1 MLRDRI
7 FKVREFINIRLYT
20 HKGYVIRFLHIAS
33 IIVSIIAIAAI
44 IYQHGFPKTHDN
56 LRITES
62 IIEFSLIFYVIK
74 FIIRIFYDFHP
85 FEYIRE
91 NSFEA
96 VLLLLIVVDQL
107 ITFFSGSHLVQQ
119 LLTGIGFPGMHTYYN
134 LFIQFYFFL
143 IMAVELGKAGRF
155 IDHLHVGPSGLLSMS
170 FILIILAGTGLLLLP
185 EMTVSG
191 ISAID
196 ALFTST
202 SACCVTG
209 LVVVDTSLCFTLK
222 GKTIIMLL
230 IQVGGL
236 NIISFATLFATFYR
250 NSAGIK
256 MQSLI
261 KDMVASDKLSNTRS
275 LLRKIFIYSIFI
287 ELSGA
292 LLLYITWPNEM
303 IFKGIGEKIYF
314 SLFHS
319 VSAFNNAGFGLFT
332 DNLYDITIRHAY
344 NLQLVIA
351 ALIFLGGIG
360 FIVLEDVFSL
370 NNIRERGR
378 IKWKRLQTHSRIA
391 LYTSLILVIAGSIL
405 FYMLEYNNTLKGYGI
420 YGSIVSSVF
429 QSVTC
434 RTAGFNTIDFTRLG
448 QPILIFM
455 MFLMFIGAS
464 PGSTGGGIKT
474 TTFSVILR
482 SAISTIKGRKDV
494 EIVKH
499 TISRDTIS
507 RAYSIA
513 LFSISLIFI
522 STFMLSI
529 TEPDKSFLSLLFEEI
544 SAFGTVGLSTG
555 ITSSLSYA
563 GKTIIILTMYI
574 GRIGTLTLAL
584 AITKRIVYTKY
595 RYSEINVLVG

>member
-1 MLRDRI
+1 
-7 FKVREFINIRLYT
+7 
-20 HKGYVIRFLHIAS
+20 
-33 IIVSIIAIAAI
+33 
-44 IYQHGFPKTHDN
+44 
-56 LRITES
+56 
-62 IIEFSLIFYVIK
+62 
-74 FIIRIFYDFHP
+74 
-85 FEYIRE
+85 
-91 NSFEA
+91 
-96 VLLLLIVVDQL
+96 
-107 ITFFSGSHLVQQ
+107 
-119 LLTGIGFPGMHTYYN
+119 
-134 LFIQFYFFL
+134 
-143 IMAVELGKAGRF
+143 
-155 IDHLHVGPSGLLSMS
+155 
-170 FILIILAGTGLLLLP
+170 
-185 EMTVSG
+185 MTVSG
-191 ISAID
+191 IKPID

-209 LVVVDTSLCFTLK
+209 LVVVDTSMCFTLK
-222 GKTIIMLL
+222 GKTIIMFL
-230 IQVGGL
+230 IQAGGL

-261 KDMVASDKLSNTRS
+261 KDIVSTDKLSNTRE
-275 LLRKIFIYSIFI
+275 LLRKIFLYSIFI
-287 ELSGA
+287 ELTGA
-292 LLLYITWPNEM
+292 VLLFITWPNEL
-303 IFKGIGEKIYF
+303 IFRGIGEKIYF

-319 VSAFNNAGFGLFT
+319 VSAFNNAGFALFT
-332 DNLYDITIRHAY
+332 DNLYTITVKHAY

-370 NNIRERGR
+370 KNIRERR
-378 IKWKRLQTHSRIA
+378 KIKWKRLHAHSRIA
-391 LYTSLILVIAGSIL
+391 LYTSGILIGAGALVL
-405 FYMLEYNNTLKGYGI
+405 FLVEYKNTLSGYGV
-420 YGSIVSSVF
+420 YGSIVSSLF

-434 RTAGFNTIDFTRLG
+434 RTAGFNTVDISHLG
-448 QPILIFM
+448 QPIIIFM

-482 SAISTIKGRKDV
+482 SAISTIKGRKNV

-499 TISRDTIS
+499 TISSDTIS

-522 STFMLSI
+522 STFALSI

-555 ITSSLSYA
+555 ITSSLSFA
-563 GKTIIILTMYI
+563 GKSIIILTMYI

-584 AITKRIVYTKY
+584 AITKRVIFTKY

>member
-7 FKVREFINIRLYT
+7 FRIREFINIRLYN
-20 HKGYVIRFLHIAS
+20 HKAYVLKYFHFAS
-33 IIVSIIAIAAI
+33 IVVSLVAITAI
-44 IYQHGFPKTHDN
+44 IYQHGFPRTPHSFW
-56 LRITES
+56 LTES
-62 IIEFSLIFYVIK
+62 IIEISLLFYILK
-74 FIIRIFYDFHP
+74 FLVRIFYDFHP
-85 FEYIRE
+85 VDFIKE
-91 NSFEA
+91 NRFEA
-96 VLLLLIVVDQL
+96 YLLMLVAVDQIVKL
-107 ITFFSGSHLVQQ
+107 FTGTHMVQQ
-119 LLTGIGFPGMHTYYN
+119 FLIGIGFPGIHTYYN

-143 IMAVELGKAGRF
+143 IISVELGKAGRF
-155 IDHLHVGPSGLLSMS
+155 VDYIHVGPSGLLALS
-170 FILIILAGTGLLLLP
+170 FIFIIFAGTGLLLLP

-191 ISAID
+191 IKPID

-209 LVVVDTSLCFTLK
+209 LVVVDTSICFTLK

-230 IQVGGL
+230 IQLGGL

-250 NSAGIK
+250 NSTGIK

-261 KDMVASDKLSNTRS
+261 KDLVSTDKISNTRE
-275 LLRKIFIYSIFI
+275 LLRKIFLYSIFI
-287 ELSGA
+287 ELTGA
-292 LLLYITWPNEM
+292 VLLFITWPNELV
-303 IFKGIGEKIYF
+303 FRGIGEKIYF

-332 DNLYDITIRHAY
+332 DGLYDISVRHAY
-344 NLQLVIA
+344 NLQLVISV
-351 ALIFLGGIG
+351 LIFLGGIG
-360 FIVLEDVFSL
+360 FIVLEDVFGL
-370 NNIRERGR
+370 RNIRERHR
-378 IKWKRLQTHSRIA
+378 IKWKRLQAHSRIA
-391 LYTSLILVIAGSIL
+391 LYTSGILILVGAVAFFLIEHKTSL
-405 FYMLEYNNTLKGYGI
+405 SGYGV
-420 YGSIVSSVF
+420 YGSVVSCVF

-434 RTAGFNTIDFTRLG
+434 RTAGFNTVDFTHLG
-448 QPILIFM
+448 LPILIFM

-482 SAISTIKGRKDV
+482 SAISTIKGRKNV

-499 TISRDTIS
+499 TISSDTIS

-529 TEPDKSFLSLLFEEI
+529 TEPDKSFISLLFEEI
-544 SAFGTVGLSTG
+544 SAFATVGLSTG
-555 ITSSLSYA
+555 ITSSLSFA
-563 GKTIIILTMYI
+563 GKFIIILTMYI

>member
-1 MLRDRI
+1 MLRDRVFRI
-7 FKVREFINIRLYT
+7 REFINIRIYK
-20 HKGYVIRFLHIAS
+20 HKALVISALHVAS
-33 IIVSIIAIAAI
+33 IIVSIVAITAI
-44 IYQHGFPKTHDN
+44 IYQHGFPQTPYN
-56 LRITES
+56 LRLTES
-62 IIEFSLIFYVIK
+62 IIEFSLIFYVLK
-74 FIIRIFYDFHP
+74 FLVRIFYDFHP
-85 FEYIRE
+85 VDFIKDNR
-91 NSFEA
+91 FEA
-96 VLLLLIVVDQL
+96 ILLSLVAVDQMVFMF
-107 ITFFSGSHLVQQ
+107 TGTHLVQQ
-119 LLTGIGFPGMHTYYN
+119 FLKGIGFPGIHTYYN

-155 IDHLHVGPSGLLSMS
+155 IDYIHVGPSGLLALS
-170 FILIILAGTGLLLLP
+170 FIFIILAGTGLLLLP

-191 ISAID
+191 ISPID

-222 GKTIIMLL
+222 GKTIIMFL

-236 NIISFATLFATFYR
+236 NIISFATLFATFYK

-261 KDMVASDKLSNTRS
+261 KDMVATDKLSNTRI
-275 LLRKIFIYSIFI
+275 LLRKIFLYSIFI
-287 ELSGA
+287 ELTGA
-292 LLLYITWPNEM
+292 VLLFITWPNEL
-303 IFKGIGEKIYF
+303 IFKGIGEKLYF

-332 DNLYDITIRHAY
+332 DNLYDITVRHAY

-360 FIVLEDVFSL
+360 FIVLEDVFGLS
-370 NNIRERGR
+370 NIRERR
-378 IKWKRLQTHSRIA
+378 RVKWKRLQAHSRIA
-391 LYTSLILVIAGSIL
+391 LYTSGILIVAGAIVFYLVEYDKTIA
-405 FYMLEYNNTLKGYGI
+405 GYGI
-420 YGSIVSSVF
+420 YGSIVASVF

-434 RTAGFNTIDFTRLG
+434 RTAGYNTVDFTHLG

-455 MFLMFIGAS
+455 MFLMFVGAS

-482 SAISTIKGRKDV
+482 SAISTIKGRKNV

-499 TISRDTIS
+499 TISADTIS

-522 STFMLSI
+522 STFMLSF
-529 TEPDKSFLSLLFEEI
+529 TEPDKNFISLLFEEI
-544 SAFGTVGLSTG
+544 SAFATVGLSTG

-563 GKTIIILTMYI
+563 GKFIIICTMYI

>member
-1 MLRDRI
+1 MLKDRI
-7 FKVREFINIRLYT
+7 FQIREFINIRLYT
-20 HKGYVIRFLHIAS
+20 HRSYVVRVLHILS
-33 IIVSIIAIAAI
+33 ILVSLVAITAI
-44 IYQHGFPKTHDN
+44 IYQHGFPQTTEYM
-56 LRITES
+56 RITNS
-62 IIEFSLIFYVIK
+62 IIEISLLFYIVK
-74 FIIRIFYDFHP
+74 FLVRVFYEFHP
-85 FEYIRE
+85 VDFIKE
-91 NSFEA
+91 NRFEA
-96 VLLLLIVVDQL
+96 VILTLVAVDQL
-107 ITFFSGSHLVQQ
+107 VSSVTNVHLVQQ
-119 LLTGIGFPGMHTYYN
+119 FMVAIGFPGIHTYYN

-143 IMAVELGKAGRF
+143 IIAVELGKAGRF
-155 IDHLHVGPSGLLSMS
+155 IDRIHIGPSGLLALS
-170 FILIILAGTGLLLLP
+170 FIFIIVAGASLLLLP

-191 ISAID
+191 ISPID

-209 LVVVDTSLCFTLK
+209 LVVVDTALCFTLK

-250 NSAGIK
+250 NSSGIR

-261 KDMVASDKLSNTRS
+261 KDMVSTDKLSNTRE
-275 LLRKIFIYSIFI
+275 LLRKIFLYSIFI
-287 ELSGA
+287 ELTGA
-292 LLLYITWPNEM
+292 FLLFITWPNEL
-303 IFKGIGEKIYF
+303 IFRGIGEKLYF

-332 DNLYDITIRHAY
+332 DNLYDISVRHAY

-360 FIVLEDVFSL
+360 FIVLEDVFGL
-370 NNIRERGR
+370 KNIRERR
-378 IKWKRLQTHSRIA
+378 TTKWKRLQAHSRIA
-391 LYTSLILVIAGSIL
+391 LYTSAILIVAGAVVFYLVEYKHSIAG
-405 FYMLEYNNTLKGYGI
+405 YGL
-420 YGSIVSSVF
+420 YGSIVSSIF

-434 RTAGFNTIDFTRLG
+434 RTAGFNTVDFTHLA
-448 QPILIFM
+448 QPVIIFM
-455 MFLMFIGAS
+455 MFLMFVGAS

-482 SAISTIKGRKDV
+482 SAISTIKGRKNV

-499 TISRDTIS
+499 TISSDTIS

-522 STFMLSI
+522 ATFVLSI

-555 ITSSLSYA
+555 ITASLSLA
-563 GKTIIILTMYI
+563 GKSIIILTMYI
-574 GRIGTLTLAL
+574 GRIGTLTLAI
-584 AITKRIVYTKY
+584 AITKRVVFTKY

>member
-1 MLRDRI
+1 MLKDSIYRI
-7 FKVREFINIRLYT
+7 RESINIRLYS
-20 HKGYVIRFLHIAS
+20 HKSYVVRFLHFAS
-33 IIVSIIAIAAI
+33 IIVSVIAISAI
-44 IYQHGFPKTHDN
+44 IYQHGFPKTPSN
-56 LRITES
+56 LLFTES
-62 IIEFSLIFYVIK
+62 IIEFSLIFYVLK
-74 FIIRIFYDFHP
+74 FLIRVFYDFHP
-85 FEYIRE
+85 VDYLEDNR
-91 NSFEA
+91 FEA
-96 VLLLLIVVDQL
+96 VLLTLVGIDLLVSMFTGVHL
-107 ITFFSGSHLVQQ
+107 IQQ
-119 LLTGIGFPGMHTYYN
+119 FLIGIGFPGIHTYYN

-143 IMAVELGKAGRF
+143 IIAVELGKAGRF
-155 IDHLHVGPSGLLSMS
+155 IDYIHIGPSGLLALS
-170 FILIILAGTGLLLLP
+170 FIFIILAGAGLLLLP

-191 ISAID
+191 ISLID

-209 LVVVDTSLCFTLK
+209 LVVVDTALCFTLK

-261 KDMVASDKLSNTRS
+261 KDMVATEKLSNTRE
-275 LLRKIFIYSIFI
+275 LLRKIFLYSIFI
-287 ELSGA
+287 ELTGA
-292 LLLYITWPNEM
+292 TLLFITWPNEM
-303 IFKGIGEKIYF
+303 IFKGIGEKLYF

-332 DNLYDITIRHAY
+332 DNLYDITVRHAY

-360 FIVLEDVFSL
+360 FIVLEDIFGIK
-370 NNIRERGR
+370 NIRERR
-378 IKWKRLQTHSRIA
+378 KIKWKRLQTHSRIA
-391 LYTSLILVIAGSIL
+391 LYTSAILIVAGAIVFYLVEYDNSI
-405 FYMLEYNNTLKGYGI
+405 KGYGI
-420 YGSIVSSVF
+420 YGSIVSSIF

-434 RTAGFNTIDFTRLG
+434 RTAGYNTVDFTHLG

-455 MFLMFIGAS
+455 MFLMFVGAS

-482 SAISTIKGRKDV
+482 SAISTIRGRKNV

-499 TISRDTIS
+499 TISSDTIS

-513 LFSISLIFI
+513 LFSISLIFV
-522 STFMLSI
+522 STFILSI
-529 TEPDKSFLSLLFEEI
+529 TEPEKNFLSLLFEEI

-555 ITSSLSYA
+555 ITSSLSLA
-563 GKTIIILTMYI
+563 GKSIIILTMYI

-584 AITKRIVYTKY
+584 AITKRIVFSKY

>member
-1 MLRDRI
+1 MFKDRVFQI
-7 FKVREFINIRLYT
+7 REFINIRLYK
-20 HKGYVIRFLHIAS
+20 HRAFVLNFLHIAS
-33 IIVSIIAIAAI
+33 IFVSLIAITAI
-44 IYQHGFPKTHDN
+44 IYQHGFPQTPYLLN
-56 LRITES
+56 LSES
-62 IIEFSLIFYVIK
+62 IIEFSLIFYVLK
-74 FIIRIFYDFHP
+74 FLARIFYDFHP
-85 FEYIRE
+85 VDFIKA
-91 NSFEA
+91 NKFEA
-96 VLLLLIVVDQL
+96 YLLLLIAVDQL
-107 ITFFSGSHLVQQ
+107 VSLISGAHIIQQ
-119 LLTGIGFPGMHTYYN
+119 FIRAIGFPGIHTYYN
-134 LFIQFYFFL
+134 LFIQFYFL
-143 IMAVELGKAGRF
+143 IIIAVEVGKAGRF
-155 IDHLHVGPSGLLSMS
+155 IDRVHIGPSGLLVLS
-170 FILIILAGTGLLLLP
+170 FIFIIVAGAGLLLLP
-185 EMTVSG
+185 EMTVNG
-191 ISAID
+191 ISVID

-209 LVVVDTSLCFTLK
+209 LVVVDTAACFTLK

-250 NSAGIK
+250 NSAGIR

-261 KDMVASDKLSNTRS
+261 KDIVSTDKLSNTRG
-275 LLRKIFIYSIFI
+275 LLRKIFLYSIVI

-292 LLLYITWPNEM
+292 VLLFITWPNEM
-303 IFKGIGEKIYF
+303 MFRGLGEKIYF
-314 SLFHS
+314 SVFHS

-332 DNLYDITIRHAY
+332 DNLYDIAVRHAY

-360 FIVLEDVFSL
+360 FIVLEDVFGL
-370 NNIRERGR
+370 RNIRERR
-378 IKWKRLQTHSRIA
+378 NIKWKRLQAHSRIA
-391 LYTSLILVIAGSIL
+391 LYTSGILIVSGAIVFYLVEFRHSIA
-405 FYMLEYNNTLKGYGI
+405 GYGI

-429 QSVTC
+429 QSVSC
-434 RTAGFNTIDFTRLG
+434 RTAGFNSVDFTHLG
-448 QPILIFM
+448 QPVLIFM

-482 SAISTIKGRKDV
+482 SAISTIKGRKNV

-499 TISRDTIS
+499 TISSDTIS
-507 RAYSIA
+507 KAYSIA

-522 STFMLSI
+522 STFVLSI
-529 TEPDKSFLSLLFEEI
+529 TEPDKSFLALLFEEI

-555 ITSSLSYA
+555 ITSSLSFA
-563 GKTIIILTMYI
+563 GKCIIILTMYI

-584 AITKRIVYTKY
+584 ALTKRIIFTKY

>member
-7 FKVREFINIRLYT
+7 FNIREYINIRLYK
-20 HKGYVIRFLHIAS
+20 HKAYVIRFLHIAS
-33 IIVSIIAIAAI
+33 IIVSLVAIAAI
-44 IYQHGFPKTHDN
+44 IYQHGFPQTAYYR
-56 LRITES
+56 LLTES
-62 IIEFSLIFYVIK
+62 IIEISLIFYVFK
-74 FIIRIFYDFHP
+74 FLIRIFYDFHP
-85 FEYIRE
+85 VDFIKD
-91 NSFEA
+91 NKFEA
-96 VLLLLIVVDQL
+96 VLLSLIVLDQL
-107 ITFFSGSHLVQQ
+107 VSLFSGTHLVQQ
-119 LLTGIGFPGMHTYYN
+119 FMRAIGFPGIHTYYN
-134 LFIQFYFFL
+134 LFIQLYFFL
-143 IMAVELGKAGRF
+143 IIAVELGKAGRF
-155 IDHLHVGPSGLLSMS
+155 IDYIHVGPSGLLALS
-170 FILIILAGTGLLLLP
+170 FIVIILAGAGLLLLP

-191 ISAID
+191 ISPLD

-209 LVVVDTSLCFTLK
+209 LIVVDTSLCFTLK
-222 GKTIIMLL
+222 GKTIIMFL

-236 NIISFATLFATFYR
+236 NIISFATLFATFYK

-261 KDMVASDKLSNTRS
+261 KDMVSSDKLSNTRT
-275 LLRKIFIYSIFI
+275 LLRKIFLYSIFI
-287 ELSGA
+287 EFSGA
-292 LLLYITWPNEM
+292 LLLFITWPNEL

-332 DNLYDITIRHAY
+332 DNLYDITVRHAY

-360 FIVLEDVFSL
+360 FIVLEDVFGL
-370 NNIRERGR
+370 NNIRERR
-378 IKWKRLQTHSRIA
+378 KVKWKRLQAHSRIA
-391 LYTSLILVIAGSIL
+391 LYTSGILVVAGAIV
-405 FYMLEYNNTLKGYGI
+405 FYLIEYNHAISGYGI
-420 YGSIVSSVF
+420 YGSIVSSIF

-434 RTAGFNTIDFTRLG
+434 RTAGYNTVDFSHLG

-455 MFLMFIGAS
+455 MFLMFVGAS

-482 SAISTIKGRKDV
+482 SAISTIKGRKNV
-494 EIVKH
+494 EMVKH
-499 TISRDTIS
+499 TISNDTIS
-507 RAYSIA
+507 KAYSIA

-522 STFMLSI
+522 ATFILTI
-529 TEPDKSFLSLLFEEI
+529 TEPDKNFLSLLFEEI
-544 SAFGTVGLSTG
+544 SAFGTVGLSVG
-555 ITSSLSYA
+555 ITSSLSMA

-574 GRIGTLTLAL
+574 GRIGTLTLAMAL
-584 AITKRIVYTKY
+584 TKRIVYTKY

>member
-1 MLRDRI
+1 MLKDRI
-7 FKVREFINIRLYT
+7 FQIRESINIRLYT
-20 HKGYVIRFLHIAS
+20 HKTYVIRFLHVAS
-33 IIVSIIAIAAI
+33 IIVSLVAITAI
-44 IYQHGFPKTHDN
+44 IYQHGFPKTTYN

-62 IIEFSLIFYVIK
+62 IIQFSLIFYVFK
-74 FIIRIFYDFHP
+74 FLVRIFYDFHP
-85 FEYIRE
+85 VDFIKDNR
-91 NSFEA
+91 FEA
-96 VLLLLIVVDQL
+96 ILLLLVAVDLL
-107 ITFFSGSHLVQQ
+107 ISMFTGIHLVQQ
-119 LLTGIGFPGMHTYYN
+119 FMIGIGFPGIHTYYN

-143 IMAVELGKAGRF
+143 IIAVELGKAGRF
-155 IDHLHVGPSGLLSMS
+155 IDYIHIGPSGLLALS
-170 FILIILAGTGLLLLP
+170 FIFIILAGTGLLLLP

-191 ISAID
+191 ISPID

-250 NSAGIK
+250 NSAGVK

-261 KDMVASDKLSNTRS
+261 KDLVSTDKLSNTRE
-275 LLRKIFIYSIFI
+275 LLQKIFLYSIFI
-287 ELSGA
+287 ELTGA
-292 LLLYITWPNEM
+292 VLLFITWPNEL

-314 SLFHS
+314 SLFHA

-332 DNLYDITIRHAY
+332 DNLYDITVRHAY

-351 ALIFLGGIG
+351 ALISLGGIG
-360 FIVLEDVFSL
+360 FIVLEDVFGIR
-370 NNIRERGR
+370 NIRERR
-378 IKWKRLQTHSRIA
+378 RVKWKRLQTHSRIA
-391 LYTSLILVIAGSIL
+391 LSTSAILIIAGAVVFYLVEYKHSID
-405 FYMLEYNNTLKGYGI
+405 GYGI
-420 YGSIVSSVF
+420 YGSIVSSIF

-434 RTAGFNTIDFTRLG
+434 RTAGFNSVDFTHLG

-529 TEPDKSFLSLLFEEI
+529 TEPEKSFISLIFEEI

-555 ITSSLSYA
+555 ITSSLSFA
-563 GKTIIILTMYI
+563 GKSIIILTMYI

-584 AITKRIVYTKY
+584 AITKRVIFTKY

>member
-7 FKVREFINIRLYT
+7 FRIREFINIRLYT
-20 HKGYVIRFLHIAS
+20 HKALVIRALHVAS
-33 IIVSIIAIAAI
+33 IIVSLVAIAAI
-44 IYQHGFPKTHDN
+44 IYQHGFPQTPFN
-56 LRITES
+56 LQFTDS
-62 IIEFSLIFYVIK
+62 IIEFSLIFYVLK
-74 FIIRIFYDFHP
+74 FLIRIFYDFHP
-85 FEYIRE
+85 IDFIKNNR
-91 NSFEA
+91 FEA
-96 VLLLLIVVDQL
+96 VLLSLVAVDQL
-107 ITFFSGSHLVQQ
+107 VRLFSGSHLVQQ
-119 LLTGIGFPGMHTYYN
+119 FLTGIGFPGIHTYYN

-143 IMAVELGKAGRF
+143 IIAIELGKAGRF
-155 IDHLHVGPSGLLSMS
+155 IDHIHIGPSGLLALS
-170 FILIILAGTGLLLLP
+170 FVFIIFAGAGLLLLP

-191 ISAID
+191 ISPID

-222 GKTIIMLL
+222 GKTIIMFL
-230 IQVGGL
+230 IQIGGL
-236 NIISFATLFATFYR
+236 NIISFATLFATFHR
-250 NSAGIK
+250 SSAGIR

-261 KDMVASDKLSNTRS
+261 KDIVSTDKLSNTRV
-275 LLRKIFIYSIFI
+275 LLRKIFLYSIFI
-287 ELSGA
+287 ELAGA
-292 LLLYITWPNEM
+292 VLLFITWPNEL
-303 IFKGIGEKIYF
+303 IFRGIGEKLYF

-332 DNLYDITIRHAY
+332 DNLYDISVRHAY

-370 NNIRERGR
+370 KNIRERR
-378 IKWKRLQTHSRIA
+378 KVKWKRLQAHSRIA
-391 LYTSLILVIAGSIL
+391 LYTSLILIVAGAIVFYLVEYDKSI
-405 FYMLEYNNTLKGYGI
+405 KGYGL
-420 YGSIVSSVF
+420 YGSIVSSIF

-434 RTAGFNTIDFTRLG
+434 RTAGYNTVDFTRLG

-455 MFLMFIGAS
+455 MFLMFVGAS

-482 SAISTIKGRKDV
+482 SAISTIKGRKNV

-499 TISRDTIS
+499 TISNDTIS
-507 RAYSIA
+507 KAYSIA

-522 STFMLSI
+522 STFALSI
-529 TEPDKSFLSLLFEEI
+529 TEPDKTFISLLFEEI
-544 SAFGTVGLSTG
+544 SAFATVGLSTG
-555 ITSSLSYA
+555 ITSSLSFA
-563 GKTIIILTMYI
+563 GKCIIILTMYI

-584 AITKRIVYTKY
+584 AITKRIVYSKY

>member
-1 MLRDRI
+1 
-7 FKVREFINIRLYT
+7 
-20 HKGYVIRFLHIAS
+20 
-33 IIVSIIAIAAI
+33 
-44 IYQHGFPKTHDN
+44 
-56 LRITES
+56 
-62 IIEFSLIFYVIK
+62 
-74 FIIRIFYDFHP
+74 
-85 FEYIRE
+85 
-91 NSFEA
+91 
-96 VLLLLIVVDQL
+96 
-107 ITFFSGSHLVQQ
+107 
-119 LLTGIGFPGMHTYYN
+119 MHTYYN

-143 IMAVELGKAGRF
+143 IIAVELGKAGRF
-155 IDHLHVGPSGLLSMS
+155 IDYIHVGPSGLLALS
-170 FILIILAGTGLLLLP
+170 FIFIILAGTGLLLLP

-191 ISAID
+191 IRPID

-209 LVVVDTSLCFTLK
+209 LVVVDTALCFTLK

-250 NSAGIK
+250 NSTGIK

-261 KDMVASDKLSNTRS
+261 KDLVSTDKISNTRE
-275 LLRKIFIYSIFI
+275 LLRKIFLYSIII

-292 LLLYITWPNEM
+292 TLLFITWPNEM
-303 IFKGIGEKIYF
+303 LFSGIGEKIYF

-332 DNLYDITIRHAY
+332 DNLYDITVRHAY

-360 FIVLEDVFSL
+360 FIVLEDVFGL
-370 NNIRERGR
+370 RNIRERR
-378 IKWKRLQTHSRIA
+378 RVKWKRLQTHSRIA
-391 LYTSLILVIAGSIL
+391 IYTSGILIAGGAIV
-405 FYMLEYNNTLKGYGI
+405 FYLVEYKSTISGYGI
-420 YGSIVSSVF
+420 YGSMVSSIF

-434 RTAGFNTIDFTRLG
+434 RTAGFNTVDFTHLG

-482 SAISTIKGRKDV
+482 SAISTIKGRKNV

-529 TEPDKSFLSLLFEEI
+529 TEPDKNFLSLLFEEI
-544 SAFGTVGLSTG
+544 SAFATVGLSTG
-555 ITSSLSYA
+555 ITSSLSLA
-563 GKTIIILTMYI
+563 GKFIIILTMYI

-584 AITKRIVYTKY
+584 AITKRVVYSKY

>member
-1 MLRDRI
+1 MLKDRI
-7 FKVREFINIRLYT
+7 YQVREYINIRLYR
-20 HKGYVIRFLHIAS
+20 HRSYVVRALHFSS
-33 IIVSIIAIAAI
+33 IIVSLVAISAI
-44 IYQHGFPKTHDN
+44 IYQHGFPQTPYYQH
-56 LRITES
+56 LTES
-62 IIEFSLIFYVIK
+62 IIEISLIFYVLK
-74 FIIRIFYDFHP
+74 FLVRIFYDFHP
-85 FEYIRE
+85 VDFISANRFEGI
-91 NSFEA
+91 
-96 VLLLLIVVDQL
+96 LLLLVAVDQL
-107 ITFFSGSHLVQQ
+107 VSIITGAHLVQQ
-119 LLTGIGFPGMHTYYN
+119 FLHAIGFPGIHTFYN

-143 IMAVELGKAGRF
+143 IIAVELGKAGRF
-155 IDHLHVGPSGLLSMS
+155 IDQIRIGPSGLLALS
-170 FILIILAGTGLLLLP
+170 FIFIIFSGAGLLLLP

-191 ISAID
+191 ISPID

-209 LVVVDTSLCFTLK
+209 LVVVDTAFCFTLK
-222 GKTIIMLL
+222 GKTIIMML

-250 NSAGIK
+250 NSSGIR

-261 KDMVASDKLSNTRS
+261 KDMVSTDKLSNTRT
-275 LLRKIFIYSIFI
+275 LLQKIFLYSIFI

-292 LLLYITWPNEM
+292 ILLFATWPNEL

-314 SLFHS
+314 SVFHA

-332 DNLYDITIRHAY
+332 DNLYDITVRHAY

-360 FIVLEDVFSL
+360 FIVLEDIFA
-370 NNIRERGR
+370 IQKIKERHT
-378 IKWKRLQTHSRIA
+378 IKWKRLQAHSRIA
-391 LYTSLILVIAGSIL
+391 LYTSGILIVAGAVVFYLVEFRNSIS
-405 FYMLEYNNTLKGYGI
+405 GYGI
-420 YGSIVSSVF
+420 YGSVVSSIF

-434 RTAGFNTIDFTRLG
+434 RTAGFNSVDFTHLG
-448 QPILIFM
+448 MPVLIFM

-474 TTFSVILR
+474 TTFSVIIR
-482 SAISTIKGRKDV
+482 SAISTIKGRKNV

-499 TISRDTIS
+499 TISSDTIS
-507 RAYSIA
+507 KAYSIA

-522 STFMLSI
+522 STFFLSI
-529 TEPDKSFLSLLFEEI
+529 TEPDKSFISLLFEEI

-563 GKTIIILTMYI
+563 GKFIIILTMYI

-584 AITKRIVYTKY
+584 AITKRIVYSKY

>member
-1 MLRDRI
+1 MIRDKINR
-7 FKVREFINIRLYT
+7 VREYINIRLYT
-20 HKGYVIRFLHIAS
+20 HRTYVINTLHVAS
-33 IIVSIIAIAAI
+33 VIVSLVAIAFI
-44 IYQHGFPKTHDN
+44 IYQHGFPQTAKSFA
-56 LRITES
+56 LTES
-62 IIEFSLIFYVIK
+62 IIEISISFYILK
-74 FIIRIFYDFHP
+74 FLLRIFYEFHP
-85 FEYIRE
+85 VDFIRE
-91 NSFEA
+91 NRFEA
-96 VLLLLIVVDQL
+96 YLLLFIAIEQL
-107 ITFFSGSHLVQQ
+107 GYLFTGTHFVQKFLQ
-119 LLTGIGFPGMHTYYN
+119 FIGFPGIQTYFN
-134 LFIQFYFFL
+134 LFIQFFFFL
-143 IMAVELGKAGRF
+143 IMVVELGKAGRF
-155 IDHLHVGPSGLLSMS
+155 IDYVKIGPSGLLALS
-170 FILIILAGTGLLLLP
+170 FIFIIVAGAGLLLLP

-191 ISAID
+191 ISPID

-209 LVVVDTSLCFTLK
+209 LVVVDTAFCFTIK
-222 GKTIIMLL
+222 GKTVIMLL

-250 NSAGIK
+250 NSSGIK

-261 KDMVASDKLSNTRS
+261 KDMVSTDKLSNTRG
-275 LLRKIFIYSIFI
+275 LLQKIFLYSIFI

-303 IFKGIGEKIYF
+303 IFKGIGERVYF

-360 FIVLEDVFSL
+360 FIVLEDVFSRK
-370 NNIRERGR
+370 NIQERR
-378 IKWKRLQTHSRIA
+378 KVKWKRLQAHSRIA
-391 LYTSLILVIAGSIL
+391 LYTSVILIVAGAIVFYLV
-405 FYMLEYNNTLKGYGI
+405 EYNHSISGYGI
-420 YGSIVSSVF
+420 YGSIVSSIF

-434 RTAGFNTIDFTRLG
+434 RTAGFNTVDFTHLG
-448 QPILIFM
+448 LPVLIFM
-455 MFLMFIGAS
+455 MFLMFVGAS

-482 SAISTIKGRKDV
+482 SAISTIKGRKSV

-499 TISRDTIS
+499 TISSETIR

-529 TEPDKSFLSLLFEEI
+529 SEPDKSFISLLFEEI

-555 ITSSLSYA
+555 ITSSLSFA
-563 GKTIIILTMYI
+563 GKSIIILTMYI

-584 AITKRIVYTKY
+584 AITKRIVYSKY

>member
-7 FKVREFINIRLYT
+7 FRIREFINIRIYT
-20 HKGYVIRFLHIAS
+20 HKALVIWALHVAS
-33 IIVSIIAIAAI
+33 IIVSLVAIAAI
-44 IYQHGFPKTHDN
+44 IYQHGFPQTPFN
-56 LRITES
+56 LQFTES
-62 IIEFSLIFYVIK
+62 IIEFSLIFYVLK
-74 FIIRIFYDFHP
+74 FLIRIFYDFHP
-85 FEYIRE
+85 IDFIKNNR
-91 NSFEA
+91 FEA
-96 VLLLLIVVDQL
+96 VLLSLVAVDQL
-107 ITFFSGSHLVQQ
+107 VRLFSGSHLVQQ
-119 LLTGIGFPGMHTYYN
+119 FLTGIGFPGIHTYYN

-143 IMAVELGKAGRF
+143 IIAIELGKAGRF
-155 IDHLHVGPSGLLSMS
+155 IDRIHIGPSGLLALS
-170 FILIILAGTGLLLLP
+170 FVFIIFAGTGLLLLP

-191 ISAID
+191 ISPID

-222 GKTIIMLL
+222 GKTIIMFL
-230 IQVGGL
+230 IQIGGL
-236 NIISFATLFATFYR
+236 NIISFATLFATFHR
-250 NSAGIK
+250 SSAGIR

-261 KDMVASDKLSNTRS
+261 KDIVSTDKLSNTRV
-275 LLRKIFIYSIFI
+275 LLRKIFLYSIFI
-287 ELSGA
+287 ELAGA
-292 LLLYITWPNEM
+292 VLLFITWPNEL
-303 IFKGIGEKIYF
+303 IFRGIGEKLYF

-332 DNLYDITIRHAY
+332 DNLYDISVRHAY

-370 NNIRERGR
+370 KNIRERR
-378 IKWKRLQTHSRIA
+378 KVKWKRLQAHSRIA
-391 LYTSLILVIAGSIL
+391 LYTSLILIVAGAIVFYLVEYDKSI
-405 FYMLEYNNTLKGYGI
+405 KGYGL
-420 YGSIVSSVF
+420 YGSIVSSIF

-434 RTAGFNTIDFTRLG
+434 RTAGYNTVDFTRLG

-482 SAISTIKGRKDV
+482 SAISTIKGRKNV

-499 TISRDTIS
+499 TISSDTIS
-507 RAYSIA
+507 KAYSIA

-522 STFMLSI
+522 STFALSI
-529 TEPDKSFLSLLFEEI
+529 TEPDKDFISLLFEEI
-544 SAFGTVGLSTG
+544 SAFATVGLSTG
-555 ITSSLSYA
+555 ITSSLSFT
-563 GKTIIILTMYI
+563 GKCIIILTMYI

-584 AITKRIVYTKY
+584 AITKRIVYSKY

>member
-1 MLRDRI
+1 MLKDRI
-7 FKVREFINIRLYT
+7 FHIREFINIRLYS
-20 HKGYVIRFLHIAS
+20 HKAYVIKYLHLAS
-33 IIVSIIAIAAI
+33 IVVSLVAITAI
-44 IYQHGFPKTHDN
+44 IYQHGFPKTPYSFR
-56 LRITES
+56 LTES
-62 IIEFSLIFYVIK
+62 IIEISLIFYVVK
-74 FIIRIFYDFHP
+74 FLIRIFYDFHP
-85 FEYIRE
+85 VDFIKE
-91 NSFEA
+91 NRFEA
-96 VLLLLIVVDQL
+96 ILLSLVAIDQ
-107 ITFFSGSHLVQQ
+107 IIKMFTGTHMVQQ
-119 LLTGIGFPGMHTYYN
+119 FMLGIGFPGIHTYYN

-143 IMAVELGKAGRF
+143 IIVVELGKAGRF
-155 IDHLHVGPSGLLSMS
+155 IENIHVGPSGLLALS
-170 FILIILAGTGLLLLP
+170 FIFIILAGTGLLLLP

-191 ISAID
+191 ISPIN

-230 IQVGGL
+230 IQIGGL

-250 NSAGIK
+250 NSTGIK

-261 KDMVASDKLSNTRS
+261 KDLVSTDKISNTRE

-287 ELSGA
+287 EMAGA
-292 LLLYITWPNEM
+292 SLLFMTWPNELL
-303 IFKGIGEKIYF
+303 FSGIEEKLYF

-319 VSAFNNAGFGLFT
+319 VSAFNNAGFALFT
-332 DNLYDITIRHAY
+332 DNLYDIAVKHAY

-360 FIVLEDVFSL
+360 FIVLEDVFGIR
-370 NNIRERGR
+370 NIRERRR

-391 LYTSLILVIAGSIL
+391 LYTSGILILVGAVAFFL
-405 FYMLEYNNTLKGYGI
+405 VEYTTSLTGYGI

-434 RTAGFNTIDFTRLG
+434 RTAGFNTVDFTHLG
-448 QPILIFM
+448 LPILIFM

-482 SAISTIKGRKDV
+482 SAISTIKGRKNV

-499 TISRDTIS
+499 TISNDTIS

-529 TEPDKSFLSLLFEEI
+529 TEPDKSFISLLFEEI
-544 SAFGTVGLSTG
+544 SAFATVGLSTG
-555 ITSSLSYA
+555 ITSSLSFA
-563 GKTIIILTMYI
+563 GKTIIILTMYV

>member
-1 MLRDRI
+1 
-7 FKVREFINIRLYT
+7 VSP
-20 HKGYVIRFLHIAS
+20 VA
-33 IIVSIIAIAAI
+33 IVAI
-44 IYQHGFPKTHDN
+44 IYQHGFPQTPYSLN
-56 LRITES
+56 LTES

-74 FIIRIFYDFHP
+74 FSIKIFYDFHP
-85 FEYIRE
+85 VDFIKA
-91 NSFEA
+91 NKVEA
-96 VLLLLIVVDQL
+96 FLLLLIAVDQL
-107 ITFFSGSHLVQQ
+107 VRLFTGAHIIQQ
-119 LLTGIGFPGMHTYYN
+119 FLSGIGFPGIHTYYN
-134 LFIQFYFFL
+134 LFIQIYFFL
-143 IMAVELGKAGRF
+143 IIAVELGKAGRF
-155 IDHLHVGPSGLLSMS
+155 IDYIHIGPSGLLALS
-170 FILIILAGTGLLLLP
+170 FIFIIVSGTALLLLP

-191 ISAID
+191 ISPID

-209 LVVVDTSLCFTLK
+209 LVVVDTAVCFTLK
-222 GKTIIMLL
+222 GKTIIMML

-250 NSAGIK
+250 NSAGVK

-261 KDMVASDKLSNTRS
+261 KDIVSADKLSDTRG
-275 LLRKIFIYSIFI
+275 LLQKIFLYSIFI
-287 ELSGA
+287 EISGA
-292 LLLYITWPNEM
+292 LLLFITWPNELV
-303 IFKGIGEKIYF
+303 FRGIGEKIYF
-314 SLFHS
+314 SVFHS

-332 DNLYDITIRHAY
+332 DNLYDITVRHAY

-351 ALIFLGGIG
+351 ALISFGGIG
-360 FIVLEDVFSL
+360 FIVLEDIFGL
-370 NNIRERGR
+370 RNIRERRR
-378 IKWKRLQTHSRIA
+378 IKWKGLQVHSRIA
-391 LYTSLILVIAGSIL
+391 LSTSAILIVSGAVVFFLVEYKHSIS
-405 FYMLEYNNTLKGYGI
+405 GYGI
-420 YGSIVSSVF
+420 YGSIVSSIF

-434 RTAGFNTIDFTRLG
+434 RTAGFNSVNFTQLG
-448 QPILIFM
+448 QPVLIFM

-482 SAISTIKGRKDV
+482 SAISTIKGRKNV

-499 TISRDTIS
+499 TISSDTIS

-522 STFMLSI
+522 STFVLSV

-544 SAFGTVGLSTG
+544 SAFATVGLSTG
-555 ITSSLSYA
+555 ITSSLSFA
-563 GKTIIILTMYI
+563 GKSIIILTMYI

-584 AITKRIVYTKY
+584 AITKRIVYSKY

>member
-1 MLRDRI
+1 MLRDRVFRI
-7 FKVREFINIRLYT
+7 REFINIRLYT
-20 HKGYVIRFLHIAS
+20 HRAYVVSFLHIAS
-33 IIVSIIAIAAI
+33 IIVSLIAIAAI
-44 IYQHGFPKTHDN
+44 IYQHGFPQTPEN
-56 LRITES
+56 LKVTES
-62 IIEFSLIFYVIK
+62 IIEISLVFYVLK
-74 FIIRIFYDFHP
+74 FLIRIFYDFHP
-85 FEYIRE
+85 SDFIKNNR
-91 NSFEA
+91 FEA
-96 VLLLLIVVDQL
+96 ILLLLIVVDQL
-107 ITFFSGSHLVQQ
+107 VSW
-119 LLTGIGFPGMHTYYN
+119 LTGYHIIQQFMRAIGFPGIHTYYN

-143 IMAVELGKAGRF
+143 IIAVELGKAGRF
-155 IDHLHVGPSGLLSMS
+155 IEYIHVGPSGLLAIS
-170 FILIILAGTGLLLLP
+170 FIFIILAGTGLLLLP

-209 LVVVDTSLCFTLK
+209 LVVVDTSVCFTLK

-261 KDMVASDKLSNTRS
+261 KDLVSTDKLSNTRG
-275 LLRKIFIYSIFI
+275 LLQKIFLYSIFI
-287 ELSGA
+287 EITGA
-292 LLLYITWPNEM
+292 ILLFITWPNEL
-303 IFKGIGEKIYF
+303 IFRGIGEKIYF
-314 SLFHS
+314 SVFHS

-332 DNLYDITIRHAY
+332 DNLYDITVRHAY

-360 FIVLEDVFSL
+360 FIVLEDVFAL
-370 NNIRERGR
+370 RNIRERR
-378 IKWKRLQTHSRIA
+378 NIRWKRLQAHSRIA
-391 LYTSLILVIAGSIL
+391 LYTSAILIAAGAIVFFLV
-405 FYMLEYNNTLKGYGI
+405 EYNHSISGYGI

-434 RTAGFNTIDFTRLG
+434 RTAGYNTVDFTHLG

-482 SAISTIKGRKDV
+482 SAISTIKGKKNV

-499 TISRDTIS
+499 TISSDTIS

-522 STFMLSI
+522 ATFILSI
-529 TEPDKSFLSLLFEEI
+529 TEPDKSFISLLFEEI
-544 SAFGTVGLSTG
+544 SAFATVGLSVG
-555 ITSSLSYA
+555 ITSSLSLA
-563 GKTIIILTMYI
+563 GKSIIILTMYI

-584 AITKRIVYTKY
+584 AITKRIVYSKY